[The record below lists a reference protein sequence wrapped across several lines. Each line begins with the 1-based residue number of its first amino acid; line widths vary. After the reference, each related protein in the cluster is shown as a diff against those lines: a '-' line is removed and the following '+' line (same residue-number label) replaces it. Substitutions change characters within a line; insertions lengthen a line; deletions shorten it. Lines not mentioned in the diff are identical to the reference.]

1 MRRLL
6 PVVIVLASASALA
19 QKPWELRVDLPVS
32 VPVELP
38 AVPPINPFTAPVVT
52 PPTPIAT
59 PLRAKFPD
67 TFSVLASAYVD
78 TQGACRRV
86 VFTRLPWPGLA
97 NALRPIITATAFT
110 PARASGAPVP
120 VWLPLGIDLKG
131 RIDEGRVARVQ
142 GTAPEPAGPP
152 SVEPASGLEA
162 DAHDAGLPATPL
174 ERVDELPSLKRFR
187 VRIDGR
193 PWRQPF
199 RLLAEVGPDGRCRR
213 VVFLACP
220 EGLRGWLLASMAAWT
235 FRPAAGTGG
244 PVNAWVQL
252 DGEIEVKMGDLASDA
267 LKVMRQGWTPG
278 AAAPAAAGPP
288 PGA

>member
-6 PVVIVLASASALA
+6 PVVMVLASASALA
-19 QKPWELRVDLPVS
+19 QKPWELRVDLPVP

-38 AVPPINPFTAPVVT
+38 AVPPINPFAAPVVT
-52 PPTPIAT
+52 PPAPIAT
-59 PLRAKFPD
+59 PLRAKFPA

-78 TQGACRRV
+78 AQGACRRA

-97 NALRPIITATAFT
+97 DALRPIITATAFA

-152 SVEPASGLEA
+152 VVEPAPGPEA
-162 DAHDAGLPATPL
+162 DARDAGLPATPL
-174 ERVDELPSLKRFR
+174 ERVDELPNPKRFR

-193 PWRQPF
+193 TWRQPF

-213 VVFLACP
+213 VVFLAFP
-220 EGLRGWLLASMAAWT
+220 EGLRGWLLASMASWT
-235 FRPAAGTGG
+235 FQPAAGAGG
-244 PVNAWVQL
+244 PVAAWVQL
-252 DGEIEVKMGDLASDA
+252 DGEIELKMGDLASDA
-267 LKVMRQGWTPG
+267 LKVMRQAWGPG
-278 AAAPAAAGPP
+278 AAAPAAAGLP